1 MSSNGLG
8 ANGLVKG
15 LVRGFN
21 NGVVAL
27 MRVPVLGERL
37 RGSMAEISYVGRRS
51 GKTFRTPIAYR
62 RTGEDVVIGVAMPDK
77 KSWWRNFLG
86 EGAPITLHLSGGDRT
101 GHAVTTRDENGAVT
115 VNVHL
120 DQPA

>member
-1 MSSNGLG
+1 MSSNGP
-8 ANGLVKG
+8 AWNGLVKV
-15 LVRGFN
+15 LIRGFN
-21 NGVVAL
+21 NGMVAL
-27 MRVPVLGERL
+27 MRLPVLGERMS
-37 RGSMAEISYVGRRS
+37 GSMAEISYVGRRS

-62 RTGEDVVIGVAMPDK
+62 RTGDDIEIGVAMPDK

-86 EGAPITLHLSGGDRT
+86 EGGPITVHLRDGDRT
-101 GHAVTTRDENGAVT
+101 GRAVTTRDEKGTVT

>member
-1 MSSNGLG
+1 MSSTGLG

-21 NGVVAL
+21 NGMVAL
-27 MRVPVLGERL
+27 MRLPVLGERMS
-37 RGSMAEISYVGRRS
+37 GSMVEISYVGRRS
-51 GKTFRTPIAYR
+51 GKTFRTPIAYQ
-62 RTGEDVVIGVAMPDK
+62 RTGDDIVIGVAMPDK

-86 EGAPITLHLSGGDRT
+86 EGAPITLHLREGDRT
-101 GHAVTTRDENGAVT
+101 GHAVTTRDEKGAVT
-115 VNVHL
+115 VNVRL